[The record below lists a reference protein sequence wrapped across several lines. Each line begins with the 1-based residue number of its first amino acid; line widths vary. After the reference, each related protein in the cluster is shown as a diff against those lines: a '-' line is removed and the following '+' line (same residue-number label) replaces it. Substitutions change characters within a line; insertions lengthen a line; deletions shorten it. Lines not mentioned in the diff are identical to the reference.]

1 MISVIIIVVVGSIV
15 EKEVREVCR
24 GVFVVVLIITVVE
37 VEVAV
42 AVVVVEN
49 FAVKVV
55 AVVDVVVVV
64 VICPFECKY
73 VKRVSM

>member
-1 MISVIIIVVVGSIV
+1 M
-15 EKEVREVCR
+15 CR
-24 GVFVVVLIITVVE
+24 GVFVVVLIIKAVE

-42 AVVVVEN
+42 AEGVAVFFDVVAAEN

-55 AVVDVVVVV
+55 AVVVVVVVAVVVVV

-73 VKRVSM
+73 MKRVSM

>member
-1 MISVIIIVVVGSIV
+1 M
-15 EKEVREVCR
+15 CR
-24 GVFVVVLIITVVE
+24 GVFVVVAVAE
-37 VEVAV
+37 GVAV
-42 AVVVVEN
+42 FFVVVVVEN

-55 AVVDVVVVV
+55 GVVVVVVVV